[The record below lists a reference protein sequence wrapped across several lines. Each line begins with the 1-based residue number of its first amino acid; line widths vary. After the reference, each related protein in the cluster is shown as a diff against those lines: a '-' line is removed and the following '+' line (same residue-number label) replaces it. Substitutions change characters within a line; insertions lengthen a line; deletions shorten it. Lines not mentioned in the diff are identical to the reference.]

1 MLVASFPDPA
11 LRDAVG
17 EVAGLEAVVWDPA
30 GEEAPDPRIEVV
42 VAPYLG
48 AASALGSVAQLP
60 RLRLVQ
66 LQSAGYDG
74 VLEAVP
80 ETVGVANAAG
90 VYDAATAELAV
101 GMTIASLRGIPDAV
115 RTGDEARWVGLGTR
129 TSLADRRVLVL
140 GYGSV
145 GRAIA
150 RRLSTFEV
158 SLTAVASRARA
169 GDDLVDRV
177 HGIDELSRLLPDQD
191 VVIVIVPLLDST
203 LRLVD
208 DAFLTAMPD
217 GALLVNVARGPVAD
231 TDALLAHAGR
241 LRLALDVTDPE
252 PLPDGHPLWTAPNV
266 LITPHAG
273 GNTTALLP
281 RMSALLRDQLARV
294 AAGEDP
300 HHLVRPM
307 SRPDIGDGP
316 GARSEH
322 DSRR

>member
-1 MLVASFPDPA
+1 MLVVSFPDPA

-17 EVAGLEAVVWDPA
+17 DVPGVEAVLWDPA
-30 GEEAPDPRIEVV
+30 GDSAPDERIEVV

-48 AASALGSVAQLP
+48 AASALDAVTVLP
-60 RLRLVQ
+60 GLRLVQ

-74 VLEAVP
+74 VLEVVP
-80 ETVGVANAAG
+80 EHVPVANAAG

-115 RTGDEARWVGLGTR
+115 RSGDEARWAPLGKR
-129 TSLADRRVLVL
+129 TSLADRRVLVV

-145 GRAIA
+145 GTAIA

-158 SLTAVASRARA
+158 TLTAVASRARP
-169 GDDLVDRV
+169 GDDLVETV
-177 HGIDELSRLLPDQD
+177 HGIDELPALLPEHD
-191 VVIVIVPLLDST
+191 VVVVIVPLNDST
-203 LRLVD
+203 QHLVD
-208 DAFLTAMPD
+208 DAFLSAMPD

-231 TDALLAHAGR
+231 TDALVAHAGR
-241 LRLALDVTDPE
+241 LALALDVTDPE

-281 RMSALLRDQLARV
+281 RMSALLREQLARV
-294 AAGEDP
+294 AAGEEP
-300 HHLVRPM
+300 LHLVRP
-307 SRPDIGDGP
+307 IVKT
-316 GARSEH
+316 
-322 DSRR
+322 

>member
-1 MLVASFPDPA
+1 MVVVSFPDPA

-17 EVAGLEAVVWDPA
+17 EVPGVETVIWDPA
-30 GEEAPDPRIEVV
+30 GEAAPDERVEVV

-48 AASALGSVAQLP
+48 AASALAAVAQLP
-60 RLRLVQ
+60 DVRLVQ

-74 VLEAVP
+74 VLEVVP
-80 ETVGVANAAG
+80 EEVGVANAAG

-115 RTGDEARWVGLGTR
+115 RSGDEARWSPLGRR
-129 TSLADRRVLVL
+129 TSLADRRVLVV

-158 SLTAVASRARA
+158 TLTAVASRARA
-169 GDDLVDRV
+169 GDDLVDTV
-177 HGIDELSRLLPDQD
+177 HGIDELSTLLPEHD
-191 VVIVIVPLLDST
+191 VVIVIVPLDDST
-203 LRLVD
+203 RHLVD
-208 DAFLTAMPD
+208 DAFLSAMPD

-231 TDALLAHAGR
+231 TDALVAHSGR
-241 LRLALDVTDPE
+241 IALALDVTDPE
-252 PLPDGHPLWTAPNV
+252 PLPDGHPLWTAPDV

-281 RMSALLRDQLARV
+281 RMSALLRDQLTRI
-294 AAGEDP
+294 AAGEEP
-300 HHLVRPM
+300 RHLVRP
-307 SRPDIGDGP
+307 IVKT
-316 GARSEH
+316 
-322 DSRR
+322 